1 MQSSNPNEN
10 PTNPSELVQGWI
22 RYKNGEISHDD
33 FDQLVLDREAA
44 SVGLN
49 ATNDAP
55 SSDLLWKQYELHV
68 DLYKHL
74 LELTLKFNGFYWVGT
89 GAVLS
94 FYFSKSNEP
103 MIKYALLFPVLVSVL
118 LVPFF
123 ASGVVLL
130 NVTRKHIYNLSARM
144 GLYIAPEI
152 NVLGALLASTA
163 FLLIIVAGSL
173 LWFFFPNLIWVAVLI
188 LALTWVFL
196 WLLFRDW

>member
-1 MQSSNPNEN
+1 
-10 PTNPSELVQGWI
+10 
-22 RYKNGEISHDD
+22 
-33 FDQLVLDREAA
+33 
-44 SVGLN
+44 
-49 ATNDAP
+49 
-55 SSDLLWKQYELHV
+55 
-68 DLYKHL
+68 
-74 LELTLKFNGFYWVGT
+74 
-89 GAVLS
+89 
-94 FYFSKSNEP
+94 
-103 MIKYALLFPVLVSVL
+103 MINYALLFPVLVSVL

-130 NVTRKHIYNLSARM
+130 NVTRKHLYNLSARM

-173 LWFFFPNLIWVAVLI
+173 LWFFFPNLIWVAVLL